1 MNHPALR
8 LRSGAAT
15 AVLVGAVMVLAGC
28 GSSSSQH
35 QHLRRAADRAQP
47 ARARAPLRARARG
60 STNTS
65 SCGKKPGVKATGT
78 PIPIGTI
85 DTKQPGTDFSDGP
98 NMITAYYNCVNANG
112 GVNGHPVKLYVIY
125 DQTQPAQIAA
135 AAKQL
140 IQTDHVVGIVGVFDL
155 LECTIDQSYWKQ
167 LGIYEM
173 GAGIAPECWSTP
185 NSAAV
190 NMGPR
195 YSSDGAVQ
203 YGLSQHPSKIVFI
216 QSNVPGTGYIA
227 AGPAA
232 LAAAA
237 HVPITET
244 TANVPITDASS
255 LALSLVDK
263 AGPNGWVVLNFTPP
277 EALVILQ
284 AAQKLGLE
292 DRVKGWG
299 CSTPCNTD
307 FLATSLGPKWNH
319 KLFVNAEL
327 TSPDDHN
334 GPEMQLY
341 KAILKQYGSSV
352 AGGLGSFSEMGY
364 LLGKF
369 SVDALDTVTG
379 PVHDPERQ
387 RGVQSDQGRE
397 DRAAVPA
404 VGVRQLPAPHPEQ
417 RRLHHDPGQREDG
430 DRAGMLRRV
439 LGGSADRGIPQGRG
453 DGTVDEPAH
462 GVGRRDAPGNGP
474 ATMRSGQPR
483 RDALVA
489 WSRRGRVRVNQTAF
503 ERGVAGATVPR
514 PGEQRGARHP
524 LEHLGM
530 VEHDLEIG
538 SRQQRVLA
546 AEALGAS
553 PLAALDGVD
562 QAEVVAVS
570 HDQDVARFGQHGL
583 GHDER
588 ARARERQRDDPLER
602 ALEHRASGHPE
613 DPGVETRVEIDEPL
627 ERLVVGAV
635 HLFGRRVADLM
646 ELAHGAPAWRRARR
660 RTEPRCPRARRAT
673 RSRR

>member
-1 MNHPALR
+1 MYHQALR
-8 LRSGAAT
+8 LRTSFVLAA
-15 AVLVGAVMVLAGC
+15 LVGALVLAGC
-28 GSSSSQH
+28 GSSGSS
-35 QHLRRAADRAQP
+35 
-47 ARARAPLRARARG
+47 
-60 STNTS
+60 STS
-65 SCGKKPGVKATGT
+65 SSAAPSSASSTSATTAASSGSSGSSTSTSACGKKPGVKATGT
-78 PIPIGTI
+78 PINIGTI

-98 NMITAYYNCVNANG
+98 NMINAYFACVNANG
-112 GVNGHPVKLYVIY
+112 GVNGHPLKLFVEY

-203 YGLSQHPSKIVFI
+203 YGLSQHPSKIVFV

-237 HVPITET
+237 HTPITELT
-244 TANVPITDASS
+244 ENVPINDANSV
-255 LALSLVDK
+255 ALDLVNK
-263 AGPNGWVVLNFTPP
+263 AGSNGWVVLNFTPP

-307 FLATSLGPKWNH
+307 FLASSLGPKWNH

-341 KAILKQYGSSV
+341 KNILKQYGSAV

-369 SVDALDTVTG
+369 SVDALDTINGPYTIKSVNTAFKNIKDEKTELLCQPWVYGNYPLHIPNNADFTTTPDNGKMVTA
-379 PVHDPERQ
+379 
-387 RGVQSDQGRE
+387 QGCFN
-397 DRAAVPA
+397 VS
-404 VGVRQLPAPHPEQ
+404 
-417 RRLHHDPGQREDG
+417 
-430 DRAGMLRRV
+430 
-439 LGGSADRGIPQGRG
+439 SADPQIAQYR
-453 DGTVDEPAH
+453 A
-462 GVGRRDAPGNGP
+462 
-474 ATMRSGQPR
+474 
-483 RDALVA
+483 
-489 WSRRGRVRVNQTAF
+489 
-503 ERGVAGATVPR
+503 VAGT
-514 PGEQRGARHP
+514 
-524 LEHLGM
+524 
-530 VEHDLEIG
+530 
-538 SRQQRVLA
+538 
-546 AEALGAS
+546 
-553 PLAALDGVD
+553 
-562 QAEVVAVS
+562 
-570 HDQDVARFGQHGL
+570 
-583 GHDER
+583 
-588 ARARERQRDDPLER
+588 
-602 ALEHRASGHPE
+602 
-613 DPGVETRVEIDEPL
+613 
-627 ERLVVGAV
+627 
-635 HLFGRRVADLM
+635 
-646 ELAHGAPAWRRARR
+646 APS
-660 RTEPRCPRARRAT
+660 TNPPT
-673 RSRR
+673 G

>member
-1 MNHPALR
+1 MRQQLEQLDQLDCRCERRIERDELEHQR
-8 LRSGAAT
+8 ERSAST
-15 AVLVGAVMVLAGC
+15 
-28 GSSSSQH
+28 
-35 QHLRRAADRAQP
+35 
-47 ARARAPLRARARG
+47 G
-60 STNTS
+60 STSTS
-65 SCGKKPGVKATGT
+65 ACGQKPGVKATGT

-203 YGLSQHPSKIVFI
+203 YGLSQHPSKVVFI

-244 TANVPITDASS
+244 TANVPITDANS

-307 FLATSLGPKWNH
+307 FLAKALGPKWNH

-341 KAILKQYGSSV
+341 KASSPSTARRSRAASARSARWGTCWEV
-352 AGGLGSFSEMGY
+352 HRRRAGHGQR
-364 LLGKF
+364 
-369 SVDALDTVTG
+369 
-379 PVHDPERQ
+379 PVHDRERQ
-387 RGVQSDQGRE
+387 RGVQEHQGPEERVP
-397 DRAAVPA
+397 VPA
-404 VGVRQLPAPHPEQ
+404 VGVRQLPAAHPEQ
-417 RRLHHDPGQREDG
+417 LGLHHDAGQREDG
-430 DRAGMLRRV
+430 DRPGMHADLLAGP
-439 LGGSADRGIPQGRG
+439 ADRGVPHGRG
-453 DGTVDEPAH
+453 
-462 GVGRRDAPGNGP
+462 RR
-474 ATMRSGQPR
+474 RPR
-483 RDALVA
+483 R
-489 WSRRGRVRVNQTAF
+489 
-503 ERGVAGATVPR
+503 
-514 PGEQRGARHP
+514 
-524 LEHLGM
+524 
-530 VEHDLEIG
+530 
-538 SRQQRVLA
+538 
-546 AEALGAS
+546 
-553 PLAALDGVD
+553 
-562 QAEVVAVS
+562 
-570 HDQDVARFGQHGL
+570 
-583 GHDER
+583 
-588 ARARERQRDDPLER
+588 
-602 ALEHRASGHPE
+602 
-613 DPGVETRVEIDEPL
+613 TR
-627 ERLVVGAV
+627 
-635 HLFGRRVADLM
+635 
-646 ELAHGAPAWRRARR
+646 RRARR
-660 RTEPRCPRARRAT
+660 TGRI
-673 RSRR
+673 RSK